1 MEWLPMMLK
10 YIDWFILAVFNM
22 KYVKKFGH
30 ICLDIT
36 GKSIQIF
43 YVSLRENF
51 TFPFF
56 ANSFGST
63 EDERA
68 QLDESTRHY
77 YETTMSEWLAV
88 EAIVRQ
94 RDKEKTAHAVAK
106 LSSES
111 GSDHKNKGVDIDV
124 ADGDNDVFEENEFSD
139 LSDPEDYDE
148 ETADKTLSPAKHCN
162 GSAGVAPQKPNRLNK
177 ISTDSGNVADEDLT
191 KVDDATPVA
200 ECSNIE
206 MKLNISENCFAE
218 LSPSSA
224 AGISSSNKSSPSTS
238 SYETVANDFT
248 DLIEPIVKADHFD
261 GVDVMSEQLS
271 PGNSRHAVII
281 TDASIDIVNIPFD
294 DDDTTT
300 AADSSNAESK
310 LETLHEEITVNT
322 VLDALQEPKSA
333 CVSPASSNGGIYSV
347 S

>member
-1 MEWLPMMLK
+1 
-10 YIDWFILAVFNM
+10 
-22 KYVKKFGH
+22 
-30 ICLDIT
+30 
-36 GKSIQIF
+36 
-43 YVSLRENF
+43 
-51 TFPFF
+51 
-56 ANSFGST
+56 
-63 EDERA
+63 
-68 QLDESTRHY
+68 
-77 YETTMSEWLAV
+77 MSEWLAV

-111 GSDHKNKGVDIDV
+111 GSEHKNKGVDIDG

-148 ETADKTLSPAKHCN
+148 ETAVKTVSPAKHCN
-162 GSAGVAPQKPNRLNK
+162 GSAAATATAASNAPQKPNRLNK
-177 ISTDSGNVADEDLT
+177 ISTDSGNVADEDMT
-191 KVDDATPVA
+191 KADDATPVA
-200 ECSNIE
+200 ECSNIIE
-206 MKLNISENCFAE
+206 MKLNITENCFAE

-248 DLIEPIVKADHFD
+248 DLIEPTIKADHFD
-261 GVDVMSEQLS
+261 SIDVMSEQLS

-281 TDASIDIVNIPFD
+281 TDASIDMVNMPFD

-310 LETLHEEITVNT
+310 LETLHEEIMVNT
-322 VLDALQEPKSA
+322 ALDALQEPKSA

-347 S
+347 RFLMFLHWVDLFFHTVFFQTG

>member
-1 MEWLPMMLK
+1 MKFEKK
-10 YIDWFILAVFNM
+10 Y
-22 KYVKKFGH
+22 GH
-30 ICLDIT
+30 ICWVIT
-36 GKSIQIF
+36 RKFKLLTRWELFTVLNSFKSICF
-43 YVSLRENF
+43 CN
-51 TFPFF
+51 TFIYSF
-56 ANSFGST
+56 SFGST
-63 EDERA
+63 DDERA

-111 GSDHKNKGVDIDV
+111 GSDHKNKEVDVDG
-124 ADGDNDVFEENEFSD
+124 DGDNDVFEENEFSD

-148 ETADKTLSPAKHCN
+148 ETADKTISLAKNCT
-162 GSAGVAPQKPNRLNK
+162 GSTGTAPQKPNRLNK
-177 ISTDSGNVADEDLT
+177 ISTDSGNVPDEDLT
-191 KVDDATPVA
+191 KVNDETTPIA
-200 ECSNIE
+200 ECSQID
-206 MKLNISENCFAE
+206 MKLNITENCFAE

-224 AGISSSNKSSPSTS
+224 AGISSSNKSSPASTS

-261 GVDVMSEQLS
+261 SIDVMSEQLS

-281 TDASIDIVNIPFD
+281 TDASVDMVNMPFD

-322 VLDALQEPKSA
+322 ALDALQEPKSA

-347 S
+347 SCFII